1 MLLKISVLVIGTAKV
16 KAPST
21 YTSAQLSW
29 LEKAVKK
36 FFTGFLVRTYYLL
49 TKFMQCLFLTYAA
62 RVGPLI

>member
-49 TKFMQCLFLTYAA
+49 TKFMQFFSQLMNPTRL
-62 RVGPLI
+62 RVK